1 MTRQAPLNQASAN
14 PMERWSDALSAL
26 QLLQIDPHG
35 FGGVCLRAP
44 HGPVRERWLQALAG
58 LGLALVKVPGSVD
71 SERLLGGIDL
81 AHTLQTGQLQ
91 TQASLLQQADQG
103 LVCLPMAERLSPA
116 LLAPLVQAL
125 EQGQVPP
132 TRHSAAP
139 TITRFGVVALD
150 ESLADEPG
158 VGAALAER
166 LGVWLDLHELSPS
179 DISAGWA
186 DSHNGV
192 DADTGTD
199 SDSLH
204 IRISPGAL
212 ARAREQLRQ
221 VQASDEHM
229 QALCAVALG
238 LGIGS
243 LRVPSLAL
251 RVACGHAALNG
262 RSTLDADDLGFAARC
277 VLAPRATQ
285 WPAEPSAQ
293 EAAETVPQ
301 EDSTPP
307 PEPPDNADQAPD
319 NDAEKDKDPDIA
331 PPAEPSAQ
339 DLQEMMVAAALASL
353 PPHVLDALM
362 TRPGSASQ
370 NTSGRSGQTRAGS
383 QRGRPLP
390 PRPGR
395 PGGQARLHVLAT
407 LRAAAPKQRLR
418 QATTPLTTP
427 LATPFKKP
435 NAAPLAPPHPTAH
448 PQAPTFA
455 AAAKTSNSANRLN
468 PVSAGSN
475 LAHPLRG
482 RVAIR
487 AEDFHIQRYQQRAS
501 SCLILALDA
510 SGSAALQRLAE
521 AKGAVELL
529 LQQSYARRDSV
540 CIVAFR
546 GAQAQLLL
554 PMTRS
559 LVRAKRAMTGL
570 PGGGGTPLA
579 LALKMAHEQAAQL
592 QRQGVTPILVV
603 LSDGRA
609 NVTLQGL
616 GGRAQAQLDAQSWG
630 QQWRASG
637 HRALWI
643 DTSMH
648 PDAQA
653 QQLASTMG
661 ASYLPMPQVQSQR
674 MAHAIERVRSP
685 QV

>member
-1 MTRQAPLNQASAN
+1 MTREAPLNQTPAD
-14 PMERWSDALSAL
+14 PMARWDDALTAL

-35 FGGVCLRAP
+35 FGGVCLSAP

-58 LGLALVKVPGSVD
+58 LGLGLVKVPGSVD

-81 AHTLQTGQLQ
+81 AHTLQTGQLHLQ
-91 TQASLLQQADQG
+91 PGLLQQANQG

-116 LLAPLVQAL
+116 LLAPLMQAL

-139 TITRFGVVALD
+139 TPTRFGVVALD
-150 ESLADEPG
+150 ESLSDEPG
-158 VGAALAER
+158 VSPALAER

-179 DISAGWA
+179 DIHAAWQG
-186 DSHNGV
+186 DSE
-192 DADTGTD
+192 
-199 SDSLH
+199 SDGLH
-204 IRISPGAL
+204 IRLSPGAL
-212 ARAREQLRQ
+212 TRAREQLPQ
-221 VQASDEHM
+221 VQASDAHL
-229 QALCAVALG
+229 QALCAAAWG

-251 RVACGHAALNG
+251 RVACSHAALNG
-262 RSTLDADDLGFAARC
+262 RSSLSDDDLGFAARC

-293 EAAETVPQ
+293 EATAPA
-301 EDSTPP
+301 P
-307 PEPPDNADQAPD
+307 PEPPENADPAPD
-319 NDAEKDKDPDIA
+319 NGGETDNNQDPAPAPEDKTEPST
-331 PPAEPSAQ
+331 EPSAE
-339 DLQEMMVAAALASL
+339 DLQEMVVAAALASL
-353 PPHVLDALM
+353 PPHMLDALM

-418 QATTPLTTP
+418 QAHNT
-427 LATPFKKP
+427 
-435 NAAPLAPPHPTAH
+435 
-448 PQAPTFA
+448 
-455 AAAKTSNSANRLN
+455 
-468 PVSAGSN
+468 
-475 LAHPLRG
+475 G

-579 LALKMAHEQAAQL
+579 LALKMAHDQAAQL

-616 GGRAQAQLDAQSWG
+616 GGRAQAQLDAHSWG
-630 QQWRASG
+630 QQWRSNG

-648 PDAQA
+648 PDTPA
-653 QQLASTMG
+653 QQLAATMG

-674 MAHAIERVRSP
+674 MASAMERVRNP
-685 QV
+685 GV

>member
-1 MTRQAPLNQASAN
+1 G
-14 PMERWSDALSAL
+14 
-26 QLLQIDPHG
+26 LQI
-35 FGGVCLRAP
+35 
-44 HGPVRERWLQALAG
+44 
-58 LGLALVKVPGSVD
+58 
-71 SERLLGGIDL
+71 RL
-81 AHTLQTGQLQ
+81 
-91 TQASLLQQADQG
+91 
-103 LVCLPMAERLSPA
+103 
-116 LLAPLVQAL
+116 
-125 EQGQVPP
+125 
-132 TRHSAAP
+132 
-139 TITRFGVVALD
+139 
-150 ESLADEPG
+150 
-158 VGAALAER
+158 
-166 LGVWLDLHELSPS
+166 
-179 DISAGWA
+179 
-186 DSHNGV
+186 
-192 DADTGTD
+192 
-199 SDSLH
+199 
-204 IRISPGAL
+204 SPGAL
-212 ARAREQLRQ
+212 ARAREQLPQ

-229 QALCAVALG
+229 QALCAAALG
-238 LGIGS
+238 PGIGS

-262 RSTLDADDLGFAARC
+262 RSSLHADDLGFAARC
-277 VLAPRATQ
+277 VLAPRATE
-285 WPAEPSAQ
+285 WPAEPSSE
-293 EAAETVPQ
+293 EAAAEPAHPEDDTQPTESPDIAEETPDGDVEKDNTQDPG
-301 EDSTPP
+301 PP
-307 PEPPDNADQAPD
+307 PEPS
-319 NDAEKDKDPDIA
+319 AE
-331 PPAEPSAQ
+331 

-353 PPHVLDALM
+353 PPHMLDALM
-362 TRPGSASQ
+362 TRQGAASHH
-370 NTSGRSGQTRAGS
+370 TSGRSGQTRAGS

-418 QATTPLTTP
+418 QAHST
-427 LATPFKKP
+427 
-435 NAAPLAPPHPTAH
+435 
-448 PQAPTFA
+448 
-455 AAAKTSNSANRLN
+455 
-468 PVSAGSN
+468 
-475 LAHPLRG
+475 G

-653 QQLASTMG
+653 QQLAATMG

-685 QV
+685 QS

>member
-1 MTRQAPLNQASAN
+1 MERTHIPADPPLNA
-14 PMERWSDALSAL
+14 WHDALTSL
-26 QLLQIDPHG
+26 QLLQLDPSG
-35 FGGVCLRAP
+35 LGGVCLRAS
-44 HGPVRERWLQALAG
+44 HGPVRERWLSALAS
-58 LGLALVKVPGSVD
+58 LGLPLVKVPGSAD
-71 SERLLGGIDL
+71 AERLLGGIDL
-81 AHTLQTGQLQ
+81 AYTLQTGQLHM
-91 TQASLLQQADQG
+91 QAGLLQQADQG
-103 LVCLPMAERLSPA
+103 LVYLPMAERLPPA

-125 EQGQVPP
+125 DSGRVPAAHHHTP
-132 TRHSAAP
+132 ASA
-139 TITRFGVVALD
+139 TRFGVVALD
-150 ESLADEPG
+150 ESMPDEPS
-158 VGAALAER
+158 VGAALQER
-166 LGVWLDLHELSPS
+166 LALWLDLHLVSPS
-179 DISAGWA
+179 DIALDLSLASADGQA
-186 DSHNGV
+186 D
-192 DADTGTD
+192 D
-199 SDSLH
+199 LH
-204 IRISPGAL
+204 IQLSPQALML
-212 ARAREQLRQ
+212 ARERLQRTEATDVQL
-221 VQASDEHM
+221 
-229 QALCAVALG
+229 QALCASAMG
-238 LGIGS
+238 LGIDS
-243 LRVPSLAL
+243 LRAPSLAL

-262 RSTLDADDLGFAARC
+262 RSVLEDEDLGFAARC

-285 WPAEPSAQ
+285 WPTEPSADAATQ
-293 EAAETVPQ
+293 TAPKDDTQAPEPPERQDPEHPNDAPDDAETDHANADQDPA
-301 EDSTPP
+301 SP
-307 PEPPDNADQAPD
+307 PEPS
-319 NDAEKDKDPDIA
+319 AE
-331 PPAEPSAQ
+331 

-353 PPHVLDALM
+353 PPHMLDALATQGG
-362 TRPGSASQ
+362 TRQS

-418 QATTPLTTP
+418 HGHNT
-427 LATPFKKP
+427 
-435 NAAPLAPPHPTAH
+435 
-448 PQAPTFA
+448 
-455 AAAKTSNSANRLN
+455 
-468 PVSAGSN
+468 
-475 LAHPLRG
+475 G

-487 AEDFHIQRYQQRAS
+487 AEDFHIQRYQQRSS

-616 GGRAQAQLDAQSWG
+616 GGRAQAQTDAQSWG
-630 QQWRASG
+630 QQWRATG

-643 DTSMH
+643 DTSVQ

-653 QQLASTMG
+653 QQLATSMG

-674 MAHAIERVRSP
+674 MAQAIERVRSP
-685 QV
+685 NA

>member
-1 MTRQAPLNQASAN
+1 MTREPTPPEASSEPL
-14 PMERWSDALSAL
+14 ERWNDALTAL

-44 HGPVRERWLQALAG
+44 HGPVRERWLQALADLG
-58 LGLALVKVPGSVD
+58 LGLVKVPGSVD

-81 AHTLQTGQLQ
+81 AHTLQTGQLHM
-91 TQASLLQQADQG
+91 QAGLLQQADQG

-132 TRHSAAP
+132 TRHSAEP
-139 TITRFGVVALD
+139 SVTRFGVVALD
-150 ESLADEPG
+150 ESLPDEPG

-179 DISAGWA
+179 DIHA
-186 DSHNGV
+186 DWT
-192 DADTGTD
+192 DANSEG
-199 SDSLH
+199 LH
-204 IRISPGAL
+204 LRLSPGAL
-212 ARAREQLRQ
+212 TRARDQLAH
-221 VQASDEHM
+221 VQANDDQM
-229 QALCAVALG
+229 QALCAAALG

-251 RVACGHAALNG
+251 RLACAHAALNG
-262 RSTLDADDLGFAARC
+262 RQALEADDLGFAARC

-293 EAAETVPQ
+293 EEEPAPQ
-301 EDSTPP
+301 EDVTSPQEPP
-307 PEPPDNADQAPD
+307 PQPSENADQAPD
-319 NDAEKDKDPDIA
+319 DEAEKDKDPG
-331 PPAEPSAQ
+331 PPREPSAE

-353 PPHVLDALM
+353 PPHMLDALM
-362 TRPGSASQ
+362 TRQGASSPQ
-370 NTSGRSGQTRAGS
+370 SSGRSGQTRAGS

-418 QATTPLTTP
+418 QAHST
-427 LATPFKKP
+427 
-435 NAAPLAPPHPTAH
+435 
-448 PQAPTFA
+448 
-455 AAAKTSNSANRLN
+455 
-468 PVSAGSN
+468 
-475 LAHPLRG
+475 G

-554 PMTRS
+554 PATRS

-616 GGRAQAQLDAQSWG
+616 GGRAQAQSDAQSWG
-630 QQWRASG
+630 HQWRASG

-643 DTSMH
+643 DTSMQ
-648 PDAQA
+648 PDVQA

-674 MAHAIERVRSP
+674 MASAIERVRSP